1 MVAERSGHN
10 TRRCCSVVDERINI
24 SISVSISCMQRK
36 QCVLVKHLSVSM
48 ATPYVQQSVS
58 SISGGST
65 WRSLVSDDRW
75 ARRGVVR

>member
-10 TRRCCSVVDERINI
+10 TRRCCSVVDER
-24 SISVSISCMQRK
+24 ISVSISCMQRK

-65 WRSLVSDDRW
+65 
-75 ARRGVVR
+75 

>member
-1 MVAERSGHN
+1 MVAERSGHI
-10 TRRCCSVVDERINI
+10 TRRCCSVVDER
-24 SISVSISCMQRK
+24 ISVSISCMQRK